1 MKYYFMTKK
10 VIPKELFT
18 MLCSASLKKKSRKL
32 DKWRTKDDVAG
43 VKNLSSADEQ
53 YLRVERV
60 AAETLVDPGAVH

>member
-1 MKYYFMTKK
+1 
-10 VIPKELFT
+10 
-18 MLCSASLKKKSRKL
+18 MLCSASLKKKSREL